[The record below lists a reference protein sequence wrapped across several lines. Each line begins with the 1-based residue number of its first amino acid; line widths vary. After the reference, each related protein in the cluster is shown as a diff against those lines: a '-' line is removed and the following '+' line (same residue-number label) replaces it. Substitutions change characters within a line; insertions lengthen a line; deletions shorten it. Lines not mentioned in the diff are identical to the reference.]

1 MCEKC
6 IELDEIIGKYRHIKQ
21 NILDQITVDRA
32 QELIAE
38 LEKRKMLLH
47 SGDPQIPD
55 VRA

>member
-47 SGDPQIPD
+47 SSDPQIPD